1 MNSDIS
7 IQGIRDV
14 TLCPDPRRVIKDKSA
29 RGISRQ
35 KDDGTMNGQGQTE
48 EQWMEGERKKG
59 QLDLI
64 RTQ

>member
-35 KDDGTMNGQGQTE
+35 KDDGTMNGKGKQRNSG
-48 EQWMEGERKKG
+48 WKGKGRK
-59 QLDLI
+59 DSWI
-64 RTQ
+64 